1 MAKMSGFKV
10 YKGTKEAF
18 IAAGKASANADAI
31 VFITG
36 GDDASK
42 SCIYAQGTYFA
53 NFSEF
58 IAAYIGALNYVK
70 GINVGGQSYNA
81 AAGGGYV
88 AFSAKDNNSTV
99 TVNVTEDGVVI
110 GLHDDFVNK
119 VNNTATDLGGKS
131 DVADKDGSAF
141 ARIANL
147 AALVSD
153 LTGGETTSIAGQITA
168 SINALRTEIVGTLD
182 AEDAKTL
189 AAINDELDGLD
200 AKVKAIADDYLKTA
214 DKTELANR
222 ITNEAPVTIAE
233 SAGTGDVL
241 KTYTFTQN
249 GKEIGKINLAKDVV
263 VTSGAV
269 VLHDE
274 VKCLELTLTS
284 GDVVH
289 IPVTD
294 LVDVYTAKA
303 NADKVQ
309 VAISG
314 ANEISASIVAGAVT
328 ATELAANAV
337 ETAKIADKNV
347 TKAKLAD
354 DVQASLEKADS
365 AYQKPADGI
374 AKADLASDVQTSLG
388 KADAAAPQ
396 ATTYTKDEV
405 DAMWMWEEL

>member
-1 MAKMSGFKV
+1 MAKMTGFKV
-10 YKGTKEAF
+10 FRGTKEAF
-18 IAAGKASANADAI
+18 ISSPKFSENANSI

-42 SCIYAQGTYFA
+42 SCIFAQGTYFA

-88 AFSAKDNNSTV
+88 AFNAKDNNSTV
-99 TVNVTEDGVVI
+99 TVNVSEDGVVI
-110 GLHDDFVNK
+110 GLHDDFINK
-119 VNNTATDLGGKS
+119 VNNTAADLGGK
-131 DVADKDGSAF
+131 DDAADKDGSAF

-153 LTGGETTSIAGQITA
+153 LTGGSTDSIEGQITA
-168 SINALRTEIVGTLD
+168 AINALRSELKGELSG
-182 AEDAKTL
+182 EDAATL

-200 AKVKAIADDYLKTA
+200 AKVKAITDDYLKA
-214 DKTELANR
+214 SDKTELADR
-222 ITNEAPVTIAE
+222 ITTEVPVTIVE
-233 SAGTGDVL
+233 SEGTGDVL

-249 GKEIGKINLAKDVV
+249 GQEIGKINLAKDLV

-269 VLHDE
+269 VLHDG

-303 NADKVQ
+303 GADKVQ
-309 VAISG
+309 VAISDS
-314 ANEISASIVAGAVT
+314 NEISASIVAGSIT
-328 ATELAANAV
+328 STELAAAV
-337 ETAKIADKNV
+337 NTS
-347 TKAKLAD
+347 LA
-354 DVQASLEKADS
+354 KADS

-374 AKADLASDVQTSLG
+374 AKTDLASDVQASLG
-388 KADAAAPQ
+388 KADTAAQ
-396 ATTYTKDEV
+396 QSTTYTKEEV
-405 DAMWMWEEL
+405 DAMWAWEEL